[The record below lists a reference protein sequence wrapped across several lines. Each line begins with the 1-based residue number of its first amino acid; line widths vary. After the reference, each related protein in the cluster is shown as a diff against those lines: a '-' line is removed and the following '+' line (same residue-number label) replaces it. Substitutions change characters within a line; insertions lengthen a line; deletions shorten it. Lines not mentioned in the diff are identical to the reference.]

1 MPVKIAALDLDGT
14 TLDNRAQ
21 LSEQNKQAIIQ
32 AAKKGALVIPCT
44 GRTNAEMPRELMEL
58 PQVRYCIMANGAKV
72 LRMEDQKLLF
82 SDCLDRKTAEQAI
95 SFASRYR
102 CMCELYMDGHV
113 FVEQHKLE
121 DSTAYG
127 VTPRIRE
134 LVENTRTGVRQLQVF
149 FARHRA
155 PVEKINVFFGDLEHR
170 RQFLSDVQVFGNT
183 VESTGSMETNAE
195 INNKTATKGRALQS
209 LAQMLGVK
217 RQEVLAI
224 GDSGNDLSMLSY
236 AGIPLAVANASSKAK
251 LAAVETLPPNDQ
263 NAVAYALKKYILSL

>member
-1 MPVKIAALDLDGT
+1 MPVKIAALDIDGT

-170 RQFLSDVQVFGNT
+170 RQFLNDVQVFGNT
-183 VESTGSMETNAE
+183 VEITGSMETNAE

>member
-121 DSTAYG
+121 DSTAHG

-170 RQFLSDVQVFGNT
+170 RQFLNDVQVFGNT
-183 VESTGSMETNAE
+183 VEITGSMETNAE

-251 LAAVETLPPNDQ
+251 LAAVEILPPNDQ

>member
-170 RQFLSDVQVFGNT
+170 RQFLNDVQVFGNT
-183 VESTGSMETNAE
+183 VEITGSMETNAE

>member
-72 LRMEDQKLLF
+72 LSMEDQKLLF

-170 RQFLSDVQVFGNT
+170 RQFLNDVQVFGNT
-183 VESTGSMETNAE
+183 VEITGSMETNAE

-251 LAAVETLPPNDQ
+251 LAAVEILPPNDQ

>member
-170 RQFLSDVQVFGNT
+170 RQFLNDVQVFGNT
-183 VESTGSMETNAE
+183 VEITGSMETNAE

-251 LAAVETLPPNDQ
+251 LAAVEILPPNDQ
-263 NAVAYALKKYILSL
+263 NAVAYALKKYILAL

>member
-1 MPVKIAALDLDGT
+1 
-14 TLDNRAQ
+14 
-21 LSEQNKQAIIQ
+21 
-32 AAKKGALVIPCT
+32 
-44 GRTNAEMPRELMEL
+44 
-58 PQVRYCIMANGAKV
+58 
-72 LRMEDQKLLF
+72 
-82 SDCLDRKTAEQAI
+82 
-95 SFASRYR
+95 
-102 CMCELYMDGHV
+102 MCELYMDGHV

-170 RQFLSDVQVFGNT
+170 RQFLNDVQVFGNT
-183 VESTGSMETNAE
+183 VEITGSMETNAE

-251 LAAVETLPPNDQ
+251 LAAVEILPPNDQ

>member
-170 RQFLSDVQVFGNT
+170 RQFLNDVQVFGNT
-183 VESTGSMETNAE
+183 VEITGSMETNAE

-224 GDSGNDLSMLSY
+224 GDSGNDLSMLAY

-251 LAAVETLPPNDQ
+251 LAAVEILPPNDQ

>member
-170 RQFLSDVQVFGNT
+170 RQFLNDVQVFGNT
-183 VESTGSMETNAE
+183 VEITGSMETNAE

-251 LAAVETLPPNDQ
+251 LAAVEILPPNDQ
-263 NAVAYALKKYILSL
+263 NAVAYALKK